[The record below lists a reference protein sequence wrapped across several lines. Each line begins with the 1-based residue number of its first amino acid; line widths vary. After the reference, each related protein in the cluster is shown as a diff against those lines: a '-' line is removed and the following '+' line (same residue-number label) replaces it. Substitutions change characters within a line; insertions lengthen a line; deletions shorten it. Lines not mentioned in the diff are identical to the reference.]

1 MSAIFKGRQSATLI
15 SEEPAFDAATGVTE
29 FDQTFAGSKL
39 AIFAMAQQFKEDGVS
54 YRVTNNGPV
63 YVITARVPQ
72 AFETDPDRYEIFTE
86 SAALSIFSLPDVQAD
101 AEDYDAELSAGA
113 RTYRQVAEES
123 VDETQVIDTTTFT
136 PATAAAQLARMQSVI
151 RHLRAGVTGY
161 EEDNLALVRFRQ
173 IDNAY
178 ATGTGKFNLRGSR
191 IIYTTSQLNLPS
203 DIAFTLTDLPTGT
216 DGLTQDYRWGWR
228 LRGQRVERIGSLTE
242 QTIHLTYAAW
252 SLLAYV
258 DANGNLNW

>member
-1 MSAIFKGRQSATLI
+1 MSAVFKGRQSATLV
-15 SEEPAFDAATGVTE
+15 SEEPVYDAATGVRE

-39 AIFAMAQQFKEDGVS
+39 AIFAMAQQFEDDRVS

-72 AFETDPDRYEIFTE
+72 IDPLLDNPDRYEIFTE
-86 SAALSIFSLPDVQAD
+86 SASLPIFSLPEIQGD
-101 AEDYDAELSAGA
+101 AEVYDNVGSAQDTYKTTAEQAARETMQVGDTRFTNPSAELD
-113 RTYRQVAEES
+113 R
-123 VDETQVIDTTTFT
+123 F
-136 PATAAAQLARMQSVI
+136 QSVV
-151 RHLRAGVTGY
+151 RHLRSDVTGY

-178 ATGTGKFNLRGSR
+178 ATGTGKFNLRESR
-191 IIYTTSQLNLPS
+191 LIYTTAQLALPS
-203 DIAFTLTDLPTGT
+203 DIAFTLTDLPSGT

-228 LRGQRVERIGSLTE
+228 LRGQRVERVGSLTE

-252 SLLAYV
+252 STLAYF
-258 DANGNLNW
+258 DAGGNLNW